1 MFLRKFVNSPFEF
14 WMKSVKDV
22 PFIES
27 DSNWS
32 GQRLSAEN
40 SVGYKEAKLSCFRAV
55 MVAAEPLQDFLLGDG
70 IVSHVVALQG
80 TGAIFVFQRQTR
92 CGCGSRTCIGIVVVK
107 AHTPFSGTNYF
118 AAPRYWLLLSI
129 ASRFT
134 SKTRTGLSSADSTY
148 AKNST
153 SEGIGLGWLTT
164 KAAISG

>member
-80 TGAIFVFQRQTR
+80 TGAIFVFQTADTLWLWQSDLHWH
-92 CGCGSRTCIGIVVVK
+92 CGREGSHPILGHQLFCGTSLLV
-107 AHTPFSGTNYF
+107 TPF
-118 AAPRYWLLLSI
+118 
-129 ASRFT
+129 
-134 SKTRTGLSSADSTY
+134 
-148 AKNST
+148 NS
-153 SEGIGLGWLTT
+153 
-164 KAAISG
+164 